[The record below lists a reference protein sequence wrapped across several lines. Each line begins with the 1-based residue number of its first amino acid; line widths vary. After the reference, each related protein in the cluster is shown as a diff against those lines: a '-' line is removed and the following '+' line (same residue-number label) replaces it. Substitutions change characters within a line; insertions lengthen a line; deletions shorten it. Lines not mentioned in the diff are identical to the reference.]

1 MEIISHL
8 MQKNTYNGQIFK
20 SERERLKLT
29 QDNICEIVEVSKK
42 TVLNWEKG
50 STSPNASQLNCLWH
64 HGFDVTLIVTGERVE
79 NNLSDEEKYLLSSF
93 SNASETLKKA
103 AIAVLESEPITVT
116 DRITVEEDE
125 RFCEDANRL
134 KITGVTQIYS
144 NSEGREVN
152 RVMVPP
158 AEYDAH
164 KADTNNVLS
173 TYNQLS
179 EASQKRLAEDIQ
191 NAFIREQQEAALN
204 QILEGNQVQDPTTKK
219 PRL

>member
-1 MEIISHL
+1 MNEQPLIGVLI
-8 MQKNTYNGQIFK
+8 K
-20 SERERLKLT
+20 SERKRLNLT
-29 QDNICEIVEVSKK
+29 LDQLGSIAETSKR
-42 TVLNWEKG
+42 TAINWEKDL
-50 STSPNASQLNCLWH
+50 TYPDAKQLRKMNSS
-64 HGFDVTLIVTGERVE
+64 GFNTNLIVTGEKVTE
-79 NNLSDEEKYLLSSF
+79 KLLNDESALVHAYR
-93 SNASETLKKA
+93 NASPIIKEA
-103 AIAVLESEPITVT
+103 AINVLMTEPITVT

-125 RFCEDANRL
+125 RFCEDLDRY
-134 KITGVTQIYS
+134 KITGVTQVYS

-152 RVMVPP
+152 RVMVP
-158 AEYDAH
+158 AADYDAH

-204 QILEGNQVQDPTTKK
+204 QILEGNQVEDPVAKK

>member
-1 MEIISHL
+1 
-8 MQKNTYNGQIFK
+8 MQKNTYKCGTFK
-20 SERERLKLT
+20 NERQRLGLT
-29 QDNICEIVEVSKK
+29 QDDICDLADVSKS
-42 TVLNWEKG
+42 TVGNWERG
-50 STSPNASQLNCLWH
+50 TTSPNAEQLNCFWH
-64 HGFDVTLIVTGERVE
+64 HGFDVMLIITGEKVE
-79 NNLSDEEKYLLSSF
+79 NNLSDEEKYLLSAF

-125 RFCEDANRL
+125 RFSEDLDRF

-158 AEYDAH
+158 ADYDAY

-204 QILEGNQVQDPTTKK
+204 QILEGNQVQDPATKK